1 VTKALL
7 VEYFERLPQRDA
19 EAAEA
24 WGKRLKAATETFRKR
39 VSRRYSEGTLIRL
52 LEGGDVT
59 ARKAALMALGLL
71 GTMAANEP
79 VARRLH
85 DGDEGVR
92 EAAVETLWSLWFRAD
107 GEAHARELRRLLRL
121 RDRSKARAALDR
133 LIERAPEF
141 AEAYN
146 QRAILAFR
154 AREFEKAIADCEKVL
169 ELNSYHFGAQVGLAQ
184 CLLQMR
190 KHKAALKAFRNTLR
204 IHPHVEG
211 VAETIRALENALG
224 EEGRREDKK

>member
-1 VTKALL
+1 MTKSLL
-7 VEYFERLPQRDA
+7 VEFFERLPQRGD

-24 WGKRLKAATETFRKR
+24 WAKRLKAATETFRKR
-39 VSRRYSEGTLIRL
+39 VARRYSEGTLTRL
-52 LEGGDVT
+52 LECGDET
-59 ARKAALMALGLL
+59 ARRAALTALGLL
-71 GTMAANEP
+71 GTMASNEA

-85 DGDEGVR
+85 DPEESVR
-92 EAAVETLWSLWFRAD
+92 QAAVETLWALWFRAE
-107 GEAHARELRRLLRL
+107 GEDNAKELRRLLRL
-121 RDRSKARAALDR
+121 RDRAKARAGIDR

-154 AREFEKAIADCEKVL
+154 AREFERSLADCEKVL
-169 ELNSYHFGAQVGLAQ
+169 QLNPYHFGAQVGLAQ
-184 CLLQMR
+184 CLLQLR

-211 VAETIRALENALG
+211 VADTIRALENALG